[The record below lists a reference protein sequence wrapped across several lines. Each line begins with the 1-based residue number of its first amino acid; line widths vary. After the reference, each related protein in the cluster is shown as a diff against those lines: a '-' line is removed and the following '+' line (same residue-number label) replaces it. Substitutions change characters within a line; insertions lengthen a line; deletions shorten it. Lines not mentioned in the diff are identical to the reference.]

1 MQRIRKDPLIWKGG
15 FRARHSYVL
24 LESTDNL
31 QDGILLK
38 NIKVPVLIFQG
49 AQDKLVNPDGAKF
62 LYQSISSE
70 DKKLFVVKGAFHN
83 LFVELDEVKIPV
95 IKTTVDW
102 ILEHV

>member
-1 MQRIRKDPLIWKGG
+1 MKWYQI
-15 FRARHSYVL
+15 S
-24 LESTDNL
+24 SL
-31 QDGILLK
+31 QLYNCGHAI
-38 NIKVPVLIFQG
+38 QG

-62 LYQSISSE
+62 LYQSVSSE